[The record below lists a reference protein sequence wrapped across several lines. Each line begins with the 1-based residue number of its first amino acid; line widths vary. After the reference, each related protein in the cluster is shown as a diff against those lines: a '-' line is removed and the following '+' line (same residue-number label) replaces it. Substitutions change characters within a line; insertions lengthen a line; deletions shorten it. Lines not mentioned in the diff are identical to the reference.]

1 VADAN
6 RERAIAEVTAL
17 LRVWNVDA
25 RARAD
30 ALELLYTEL
39 KRHAAR
45 HLRRERSDHTLC
57 TTALVHE
64 SYMRLASQGGLW
76 QNREQFLAVASRM
89 MRRILVDH
97 ARARATNKRAA
108 LLVELTEQDAAVPS
122 RSADLLELDQALNDL
137 ALEDQR
143 AAQLVELRYFSG
155 MTQDEAAD
163 VLSVSAATAAR
174 DWQYARAWLFRRL
187 RSSHASF

>member
-1 VADAN
+1 VVTSD

-17 LRVWNVDA
+17 LRVWNIDSEA
-25 RARAD
+25 RSAALD
-30 ALELLYTEL
+30 ALYSEL

-64 SYMRLASQGGLW
+64 SYLRLASQAGAW
-76 QNREQFLAVASRM
+76 ENRHQFLAVASRM

-97 ARARATNKRAA
+97 ARARQAGKRAV
-108 LLVELTEQDAAVPS
+108 LLVELNEAETPGPAPNVE
-122 RSADLLELDQALNDL
+122 LLALDEALDDL
-137 ALEDQR
+137 AQEDER

-155 MTQDEAAD
+155 MTQDEAAE

-174 DWQYARAWLFRRL
+174 DWQFARAWLFRRL
-187 RSSHASF
+187 RQPDALH